1 MKPLPS
7 NKTIQKFR
15 VVLSVP
21 QMRTILNCLYMD
33 TENLVENAELIGWMA
48 KQLRKAE
55 FNISEPSHIAS
66 AESVLTS
73 KTSHLV
79 QEVKDKAGQDSY
91 LAYSQG
97 FELTDAGVILALKY
111 KAENVLTCGSLTE
124 EESQV
129 LNEAVTK
136 ELLGGL

>member
-1 MKPLPS
+1 MKPLAS
-7 NKTIQKFR
+7 NKTIPKFR
-15 VVLSVP
+15 VVLSIP
-21 QMRTILNCLYMD
+21 EMETILSCLHKD
-33 TENLVENAELIGWMA
+33 VDNLIQNAELIGWMS
-48 KQLRKAE
+48 KQLRKAQ
-55 FNISEPSHIAS
+55 FNISEPSHVAS
-66 AESVLTS
+66 AESALTS

-91 LAYSQG
+91 AAYAGG